1 MDLDIL
7 GRREDKN
14 DEGYAVFQTF
24 SFLWWTV
31 FPFHRPEMETLCG
44 HFNLIIGLI
53 HLKSL
58 GWGGGFARLAIPLS

>member
-14 DEGYAVFQTF
+14 DEGHAVFQTF

-31 FPFHRPEMETLCG
+31 FTFHRPEMETLCG

-58 GWGGGFARLAIPLS
+58 GWGGVSRDWQSR